1 MDAVA
6 SRSSGSKDPA
16 GASTTKSGGSL
27 KSALRKRT
35 NGVVEEKSP
44 RWDKNGVM
52 ISPKSGG
59 HHLTFADQQER
70 GKIEEIHEVKAFK
83 NNQGGCVCVVS

>member
-70 GKIEEIHEVKAFK
+70 GKIEVIHEVKAYK
-83 NNQGGCVCVVS
+83 NNHGGCTCVVS

>member
-6 SRSSGSKDPA
+6 SRASGSKDRP
-16 GASTTKSGGSL
+16 G
-27 KSALRKRT
+27 ALRKRS
-35 NGVVEEKSP
+35 NGAVEEKSP
-44 RWDKNGVM
+44 RWDKNGVQ

-70 GKIEEIHEVKAFK
+70 GKIEVIHEVKAYK
-83 NNQGGCVCVVS
+83 NNHGGCTCVVS